1 MARKALMAGLAGA
14 AVVLVVAGS
23 VVGDRLL
30 SRRQLHERVAVMTG
44 GEPGQGRAAIQ
55 RRACG
60 GCHVI
65 PGVSGAR
72 GKVGPPLTGFAGRVY
87 IGGRAANTPANL
99 VAWIQDPHAF
109 DPQSAMPN
117 MGIGEAEARDI
128 AAYLLTLG

>member
-1 MARKALMAGLAGA
+1 MARKAVIAGLAGA
-14 AVVLVVAGS
+14 AVVAVVAGS

-30 SRRQLHERVAVMTG
+30 SRGQMQERVAVMTG
-44 GEPGQGRAAIQ
+44 GDPGEGKAAIR

-65 PGVSGAR
+65 PGVTGAR
-72 GKVGPPLTGFAGRVY
+72 GKVGPPLTGFGGRVY
-87 IGGRAANTPANL
+87 IGGRASNTPANL
-99 VAWIQDPHAF
+99 VAWVQDPHLF

-128 AAYLLTLG
+128 AAYLLTLD